1 MEVLQMQISASPRE
15 IFPLFRQLLYD
26 AFQTDALLFTWPYE
40 NVEQIDNSIR
50 KTLWGSSRY
59 APLELLDH
67 ADITSAH
74 HIVIFKSSLR
84 FYNMI
89 CLLSSDSHSDFI
101 SIGPFRD
108 QEVTS
113 SFLSQTA
120 RDNHLTG
127 ESLSV
132 MKKYYSTMPLADPES
147 VASFASHFLSAFL
160 PDYDKIPPVYFN
172 FSETDHKIVPDQ
184 ELLFSQTSRYAEQYA
199 RGYQETIDALFLGD
213 FETTSRSL
221 RSWLSVTGLLKEM
234 HTGRLR
240 RNLAVLNEI
249 FASALL
255 SCPVHPVYIREL
267 AHEIQVQIENTENYE
282 MLCALPGRIARK
294 YCLLVKNQ
302 SHSDYSALTRRVMD
316 YIRIHLAEDLSLS
329 VIARECQR
337 HPASLSG
344 YFRKETGMTI
354 TTYIRQE
361 RVRRAVNYLNISS
374 LEIREIASRVGFH
387 DLGYFS
393 RVFREQMGVSPSQ
406 YRKTFTY

>member
-1 MEVLQMQISASPRE
+1 MQISASPRE

-40 NVEQIDNSIR
+40 NFEQIDNSIR

-160 PDYDKIPPVYFN
+160 RIMTKYRLSILIFLRQTIKLFRIRNFCFPRPPAMRN
-172 FSETDHKIVPDQ
+172 NTPEDIGKPLT
-184 ELLFSQTSRYAEQYA
+184 
-199 RGYQETIDALFLGD
+199 
-213 FETTSRSL
+213 
-221 RSWLSVTGLLKEM
+221 LS
-234 HTGRLR
+234 
-240 RNLAVLNEI
+240 
-249 FASALL
+249 F
-255 SCPVHPVYIREL
+255 
-267 AHEIQVQIENTENYE
+267 
-282 MLCALPGRIARK
+282 
-294 YCLLVKNQ
+294 
-302 SHSDYSALTRRVMD
+302 
-316 YIRIHLAEDLSLS
+316 S
-329 VIARECQR
+329 VISKPLPVPCA
-337 HPASLSG
+337 PG
-344 YFRKETGMTI
+344 FR
-354 TTYIRQE
+354 
-361 RVRRAVNYLNISS
+361 SP
-374 LEIREIASRVGFH
+374 GFSKKCTP
-387 DLGYFS
+387 DGCAGIWRY
-393 RVFREQMGVSPSQ
+393 
-406 YRKTFTY
+406 